1 MLTLKKYRVL
11 ELMEAAGYKTQ
22 EELAAAVGVSR
33 TWMSALLNG
42 RATPTTEQ
50 LVLITRLL
58 GATIDEIADYPKV
71 LSLVGIAA

>member
-1 MLTLKKYRVL
+1 MLTLKKYRVM
-11 ELMEAAGYKTQ
+11 ELMEQAGYRTQ

-42 RATPTTEQ
+42 RATPTTDQ

-58 GATIDEIADYPKV
+58 GATIDEIADYPKA
-71 LSLVGIAA
+71 LSLAKIAA